1 MKRNPNR
8 NVPKSTRKTAF
19 QKEETFRIPHK
30 RKEHLH
36 VMLQLITESR
46 EPRIIKA
53 VTTSHKEKQIRQN
66 NRLMNKYSK
75 AKEAGNSVFSSSE
88 SR

>member
-1 MKRNPNR
+1 MKQNPNR

-53 VTTSHKEKQIRQN
+53 ARENYKSQR
-66 NRLMNKYSK
+66 K
-75 AKEAGNSVFSSSE
+75 ADPPE
-88 SR
+88 